1 MPSDLKAVSGTQSNT
16 KRRKKKVKSSRN
28 KSPEDGSL
36 DDLELDRELYPIGY
50 YLSDRAEMV
59 EQMFGV
65 LSKDKILSMLPP
77 VLKEIQWRD
86 LKAHCLEQLN
96 SMSEKQI
103 IKILEGKPYAPELEN
118 EEFDRN
124 LNVDI
129 SSSSSSSSSST
140 TSSSSGESSP
150 ERTSEKKVDGKTG
163 NQRMKTV
170 SVKNII
176 KPDPDKGDD
185 DPDMLQIGV
194 SATEMG
200 DLLGEEET
208 TQKKERKKVDALKG
222 KVQEAQTAST
232 TEKNEKKADPKGGKT
247 LLEILELEMRARAI
261 RALLKKAGPD
271 KPVTPKQEVI
281 DSSKLTKKDEKKVPT
296 ELKASPAN
304 SSKETPVVIKKE
316 KLSDEEDVVFV
327 SELQSKPAPP
337 KDSKKQPQ
345 KESISAVYNEAADI
359 LQFRPTVL
367 SSTSKV
373 SVVDTA
379 GNPITLPKVKS
390 QVKAKTGNSDVIVID
405 GDTANPHHVSASK
418 SESNLERP
426 ILTEGTEECSVEN
439 NIVAAKAILQPNNF
453 TVSESSKNQG
463 LK

>member
-1 MPSDLKAVSGTQSNT
+1 M
-16 KRRKKKVKSSRN
+16 KSSRN

-118 EEFDRN
+118 EELDRN
-124 LNVDI
+124 LNLDI
-129 SSSSSSSSSST
+129 SSSSSSSSSCT

-150 ERTSEKKVDGKTG
+150 ERTSENKVDCKTG

-170 SVKNII
+170 KKAI
-176 KPDPDKGDD
+176 KPDPDRGDD

-200 DLLGEEET
+200 DLLGEEEA
-208 TQKKERKKVDALKG
+208 TQQKERKKVDALKG
-222 KVQEAQTAST
+222 KVQEAQSAST
-232 TEKNEKKADPKGGKT
+232 TEKKAEPTGGKT

-281 DSSKLTKKDEKKVPT
+281 DSSRLTKKDEKTLPT
-296 ELKASPAN
+296 ELKVPPAK
-304 SSKETPVVIKKE
+304 SCKENPVVIKKE

-327 SELQSKPAPP
+327 SELQSKPSPP
-337 KDSKKQPQ
+337 KDIKKQAQ
-345 KESISAVYNEAADI
+345 KESLSAVYNEAADI
-359 LQFRPTVL
+359 LQFKPTVL

-390 QVKAKTGNSDVIVID
+390 QSKAKTVNSDVIVLD
-405 GDTANPHHVSASK
+405 GDTSNPYHVSASR
-418 SESNLERP
+418 SESSSKQLNLP
-426 ILTEGTEECSVEN
+426 EGKEKCSVGN
-439 NIVAAKAILQPNNF
+439 NIVAAKARLEPNNLS
-453 TVSESSKNQG
+453 VSESSKNQG
-463 LK
+463 SR